1 MVPRAACGVPGWP
14 TGTPSGWEGPRAMTE
29 FQLLML
35 RRLDGVP
42 RRVGGLWLWP
52 EDLRR
57 DPALAERAYW
67 AAARDEN
74 RGMYDFVISAPLG
87 TRVGAEEYRPASH
100 DGVGVARANGG
111 NEIPND
117 TFLSKEGR
125 IG

>member
-1 MVPRAACGVPGWP
+1 
-14 TGTPSGWEGPRAMTE
+14 MTE

-67 AAARDEN
+67 AATRDEY

-87 TRVGAEEYRPASH
+87 TRVGAEEYRPASL
-100 DGVGVARANGG
+100 DGVAPANG
-111 NEIPND
+111 
-117 TFLSKEGR
+117 KER
-125 IG
+125 NSE